1 MKVNGSDDSIGV
13 RGLLRKVEMEEGRN
27 ERQVDPRQGPWG
39 EKVDISPQAREIQRI
54 KAALEQIPEVRSK
67 KVEEIRRL
75 VETGQYKVDLQAVSD
90 KLLQALIMGEL

>member
-1 MKVNGSDDSIGV
+1 MKVNGGDDSIGV
-13 RGLLRKVEMEEGRN
+13 RGLLRRIELEEVRKD
-27 ERQVDPRQGPWG
+27 RQVNPRPEPWG
-39 EKVDISPQAREIQRI
+39 EKVDISPQAREIQNI

-90 KLLQALIMGEL
+90 KLLQALILGEL

>member
-13 RGLLRKVEMEEGRN
+13 RGLIRNMELEKGGKD
-27 ERQVDPRQGPWG
+27 RQVNPRPGPWG
-39 EKVDISPQAREIQRI
+39 EKVDISPRAREIQCI

-90 KLLQALIMGEL
+90 RLLQALILGEL